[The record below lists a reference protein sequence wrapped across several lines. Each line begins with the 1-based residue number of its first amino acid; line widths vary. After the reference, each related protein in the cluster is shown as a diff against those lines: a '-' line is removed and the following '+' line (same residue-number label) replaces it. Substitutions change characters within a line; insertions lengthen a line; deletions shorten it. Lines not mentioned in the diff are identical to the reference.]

1 MNYLFLD
8 TCSSRVIISFIK
20 DNKIIFNVNE
30 KNDNNLSS
38 KLMVLI
44 DDSFKKNNIKPTDI
58 HKIFVANGPGSFTG
72 IRCGVTVAKTLAF
85 LLSVPI
91 VGISELEVMASG
103 YNYPVCPIIDARRG
117 YVYGAI
123 YDGVSVIKGDCYISY
138 DELIK
143 NIDCKVV
150 SYDNYENALE
160 PKVDIFKLIK
170 KHEKET
176 IDPHLLVPN
185 YLKKTEAEENL
196 NAKRN

>member
-58 HKIFVANGPGSFTG
+58 HKIFVASGPGSFTG

-91 VGISELEVMASG
+91 VGISELEVMARQS
-103 YNYPVCPIIDARRG
+103 
-117 YVYGAI
+117 
-123 YDGVSVIKGDCYISY
+123 
-138 DELIK
+138 
-143 NIDCKVV
+143 
-150 SYDNYENALE
+150 LE
-160 PKVDIFKLIK
+160 MS
-170 KHEKET
+170 
-176 IDPHLLVPN
+176 
-185 YLKKTEAEENL
+185 
-196 NAKRN
+196 